1 MDKETSTM
9 GVGGFAFIALFLL
22 ILFALFN
29 QNGLWGNRGGAFLAG
44 EAFAGGYGWTGAGD
58 IRAAVC
64 NSEKQSIIDSARTN
78 YNVEAQANSVKEYLG
93 NKIDFY
99 AIQDLR
105 DKLSDEKAKNLYLQG
120 QLDNN
125 ARFYA
130 LDAKLNDISCNMCR
144 KPQIYS
150 QGFTCDGTKIPTTT
164 TPAA

>member
-1 MDKETSTM
+1 MNTENSTM

-44 EAFAGGYGWTGAGD
+44 EAFANGYGWTGAGD
-58 IRAAVC
+58 IRSSICA
-64 NSEKQSIIDSARTN
+64 SEKQAIIDSARTN

-93 NKIDFY
+93 NKMDFY
-99 AIQDLR
+99 AMQDLR

-120 QLDNN
+120 QIDNN

-130 LDAKLNDISCNMCR
+130 LDTKLNDISCNMCR
-144 KPQIYS
+144 KPQLYCQS
-150 QGFTCDGTKIPTTT
+150 FTCDGTKIPSAT
-164 TPAA
+164 A

>member
-1 MDKETSTM
+1 MNAENSTM

-29 QNGLWGNRGGAFLAG
+29 QNGLWGNRGNAFLAG
-44 EAFAGGYGWTGAGD
+44 EAFGGYGWNTAGD
-58 IRAAVC
+58 IRSAVC
-64 NSEKQSIIDSARTN
+64 AADKQGIIDSARTL
-78 YNVEAQANSVKEYLG
+78 YAIEQQGNSVKEYLG
-93 NKIDFY
+93 NKMDFY

-130 LDAKLNDISCNMCR
+130 LDTKLNSISCNMCK
-144 KPQIYS
+144 KPELYCQS
-150 QGFTCDGTKIPTTT
+150 FTCDGTKIPSSTT
-164 TPAA
+164 AAA